1 MEESKN
7 QASSKAYIIGA
18 LVITVSLI
26 VIGIS
31 MSYAYFANR
40 VEEINPG
47 NKGVTI
53 SSGNLDM
60 TFATS
65 ATINATA
72 AGLVND
78 TDITTKA
85 EHTNFSITL
94 PSDAK
99 VASATYNLYLTE
111 LNISDNL
118 KSKYLKWNLYKSGTS
133 VANGTFENIGTN
145 TTLNLET
152 AVTISKGTTNDYVL
166 YIWLS
171 NDPDVNQTSLLSG
184 TFSGKVGFKA
194 TTG

>member
-7 QASSKAYIIGA
+7 QSSSKAYIIGA

-60 TFATS
+60 TFATTN
-65 ATINATA
+65 TINATA

-78 TDITTKA
+78 ADFTTKA
-85 EHTNFSITL
+85 EHTDFSITL

-99 VASATYNLYLTE
+99 VASATYNLYLTD
-111 LNISDNL
+111 LNISNNL
-118 KSKYLKWNLYKSGTS
+118 KSPYLKWSLYKNNTKVVDGDFAS
-133 VANGTFENIGTN
+133 IGTN

-152 AVTISKGTTNDYVL
+152 AVTISKGTTNDYIL

>member
-1 MEESKN
+1 MEEIKN

-40 VEEINPG
+40 VEEINPEK
-47 NKGVTI
+47 KGVTI

-94 PSDAK
+94 PSTAK
-99 VASATYNLYLTE
+99 VASATYNLYLTD
-111 LNISDNL
+111 LNISNNL
-118 KSKYLKWNLYKSGTS
+118 KSPYLKWSLYKNNTKVVDGNFASIGTS
-133 VANGTFENIGTN
+133 

-152 AVTISKGTTNDYVL
+152 AVTISKGTTNDYIL

-171 NDPDVNQTSLLSG
+171 NDPNVNQTSLLSG